1 MASSTAM
8 VRSPPPASIT
18 PLRRSMLARM
28 PTATACVD
36 ISTKPSLRT
45 AFLGRDYATKFD
57 TVEVDSTFY
66 RNPALTTVQGWYS
79 KTPPGFIF
87 AAKVPQIIT
96 HEKMLNDCDEEM
108 TEFLKVMDQ
117 LREKLGPLLL
127 QFGYFN
133 RTAFVGVKNFLNLL
147 VPFLKKLPKHRK
159 FAVEIRNKSWLV
171 PQFIEA
177 LREHGV
183 ALALIDQ
190 SWMPRPAQYFEK
202 FDAITT
208 DFTYVRWLG
217 DRKAIE
223 TQTKVWDK
231 IVVDRS
237 GELSEWVDVLSTV
250 YSRKIPIYAYANN
263 HYAGFSPATAEMF

>member
-1 MASSTAM
+1 MDPLMSVLAFLLFGFIGIVLLVIAAKTIRIVPQATVMLVERLGRFDKVASS
-8 VRSPPPASIT
+8 
-18 PLRRSMLARM
+18 
-28 PTATACVD
+28 
-36 ISTKPSLRT
+36 
-45 AFLGRDYATKFD
+45 G
-57 TVEVDSTFY
+57 
-66 RNPALTTVQGWYS
+66 
-79 KTPPGFIF
+79 
-87 AAKVPQIIT
+87 
-96 HEKMLNDCDEEM
+96 
-108 TEFLKVMDQ
+108 
-117 LREKLGPLLL
+117 
-127 QFGYFN
+127 
-133 RTAFVGVKNFLNLL
+133 LNLL

-237 GELSEWVDVLSTV
+237 GELSEWVDVLGKV
-250 YSRKIPIYAYANN
+250 YKRNVQIYTYANN
-263 HYAGFSPATAEMF
+263 HYAGFSPATVEMFRNLWHAKRLPEINRGRRFRQESSLSLFDGLEKE